1 LATVSKDHDRV
12 RFGVFEFDCRSGE
25 LRSHGQLLRL
35 EPQPA
40 KVLTVLI
47 RNAGEVVTRQDL
59 IREVWGTEIF
69 VDFEQGLNY
78 AIRRIRI
85 ALEDDAE
92 HPQFLETLPKKG
104 HRFTAQID
112 RDEEVDRNPVTQV
125 PEPKVHPDRRVKLR
139 AVVFY
144 CLGRPYLCLGIPHVD
159 RRTTCVKIPAGQ
171 MITPVR
177 KSTFASGS
185 GP

>member
-1 LATVSKDHDRV
+1 M
-12 RFGVFEFDCRSGE
+12 
-25 LRSHGQLLRL
+25 LRL

-59 IREVWGTEIF
+59 IREVWGTETF

-92 HPQFLETLPKKG
+92 HSFW
-104 HRFTAQID
+104 
-112 RDEEVDRNPVTQV
+112 
-125 PEPKVHPDRRVKLR
+125 RR
-139 AVVFY
+139 Y
-144 CLGRPYLCLGIPHVD
+144 PGRGTVSP
-159 RRTTCVKIPAGQ
+159 
-171 MITPVR
+171 R
-177 KSTFASGS
+177 KSTATKKLMGTLSLRYPS
-185 GP
+185 RKLIQTEE